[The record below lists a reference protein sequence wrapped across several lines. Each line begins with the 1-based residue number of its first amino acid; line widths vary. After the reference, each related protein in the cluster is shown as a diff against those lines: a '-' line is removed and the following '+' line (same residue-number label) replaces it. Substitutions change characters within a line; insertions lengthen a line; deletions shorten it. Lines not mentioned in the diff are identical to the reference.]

1 MRRAASDGSEPR
13 GLLPLTPVEFHIL
26 LSLTDDARHGYAIMR
41 EVNERTSGVVR
52 LYPGTLYA
60 NVKRLLDDGLVREV
74 AAEPEPNSR
83 DERRRYYR
91 LTPRGR
97 KAAAMEVARLE
108 SIVLAARA
116 NGLAPGAA

>member
-1 MRRAASDGSEPR
+1 MTEAA
-13 GLLPLTPVEFHIL
+13 LQIL
-26 LSLTDDARHGYAIMR
+26 ISLAAGDRHGYAIMR
-41 EVNERTSGVVR
+41 EVNERASGAVR

-74 AAEPEPNSR
+74 TAEPDPDSR

-91 LTPRGR
+91 LTPRGH
-97 KAAAMEVARLE
+97 KAAATEVARLE
-108 SIVLAARA
+108 GIVRAARA